1 MAIILNLEV
10 SIEGFTEEASA
21 KGNFT
26 ARGITFNV
34 TSAKGCEVSQL
45 SVFAPSFGNSGS
57 LLFLTKDVGL
67 AAKVN
72 KSRKAAP
79 SETAKLEAK
88 IAELEAKLAAKAKAT
103 KKPMSA
109 EAALKAKLA
118 ALEAAAAEE

>member
-10 SIEGFTEEASA
+10 LIEGFTEEASA
-21 KGNFT
+21 KGYFT

-45 SVFAPSFGNSGS
+45 SLFAPSFGNAGS
-57 LLFLTKDVGL
+57 VLFLTKDVGL

-72 KSRKAAP
+72 KARKAAP
-79 SETAKLEAK
+79 SATAKLEAK
-88 IAELEAKLAAKAKAT
+88 IAELEAKLAAKTTA
-103 KKPMSA
+103 KKPVSA
-109 EAALKAKLA
+109 TAKLEAKLA